1 MSKRPKHA
9 WTSCLILRAETAS
22 DLMSTNP
29 LSIHADA
36 PVEEAAAFFVEKGI
50 SGAPVIDAA
59 GRPIGVVSQLDL
71 LVHNR
76 EKSTLNAV
84 PARTRVRDV
93 MTPFVFTVA
102 ADALAGTV
110 VDDLLGRKI
119 HRLFVVDNHG
129 VLIGVISALE
139 VLRHLRYMEPAAV

>member
-1 MSKRPKHA
+1 MSKRPNHA
-9 WTSCLILRAETAS
+9 WTSCLILKAENAS
-22 DLMSTNP
+22 DVMSTNP
-29 LSIHADA
+29 LSIRADA
-36 PVEEAAAFFVEKGI
+36 SVGEAAAFFVGKGI

-59 GRPIGVVSQLDL
+59 GRPVGVVSQTDL

-76 EKSTLNAV
+76 EKSASNAV
-84 PARTRVRDV
+84 PARTLVRDV

-102 ADALAGTV
+102 LDALAGTV

-119 HRLFVVDNHG
+119 HRLFVVDNNG
-129 VLIGVISALE
+129 VLIGVISALD